1 MPSSVISAMSYD
13 KLKSALTIVFRGKHG
28 VYRYYN
34 VSPEEY
40 AEFCAAPSKGTYLNQ
55 TFKARQ
61 HPFERLHTSQVIHLV
76 DKSSSSETAGNGK
89 DNRRSNR

>member
-1 MPSSVISAMSYD
+1 MPSSVISTMSYD
-13 KLKSALTIVFRGKHG
+13 KLKRALTIVFRGKRG

-34 VSPEEY
+34 VSPQEY
-40 AEFCAAPSKGTYLNQ
+40 AAFCAAPSKGTYLNH

-61 HPFERLHTSQVIHLV
+61 HPFERLHSSQVIHLV
-76 DKSSSSETAGNGK
+76 DKSNDSECSINGQ